1 MAEMRERERREGR
14 RERWRREG
22 ERTNGSVK
30 VVEVRLGLESVVEAD
45 GGVRRAGSRQR
56 M

>member
-1 MAEMRERERREGR
+1 MTHGGDEREGAKREQEGKV
-14 RERWRREG
+14 EG

-45 GGVRRAGSRQR
+45 GGVGRAGSRQR